1 MIEDE
6 IREKLDKIGAR
17 MRRDYSNALR
27 EFNLHVGQ
35 DNLLCRLWKGEG
47 VTQLQLCEHLKC
59 EPSTVTNM
67 LNTLE
72 RNNYV
77 YRQRDPADARVSRVY
92 LTEQGKEIQEPIRKI
107 WRDEQDKLLRGFL
120 PEDRLLLS
128 RLLSQ
133 IEENLS

>member
-1 MIEDE
+1 MVEDE
-6 IREKLDKIGAR
+6 IREKLDKIAAR

-27 EFNLHVGQ
+27 DFNLHVGQ

-47 VTQLQLCEHLKC
+47 ITQLQLCEHMKC

-72 RNNYV
+72 KNNYV
-77 YRQRDPADARVSRVY
+77 YRERDPADARVSRVY
-92 LTEQGKEIQEPIRKI
+92 LTPQGKELQEPIQTI
-107 WRDEQDKLLRGFL
+107 WRNQQDKLLRGIL
-120 PEDRLLLS
+120 PEDRLVLS

-133 IEENLS
+133 MGGNLL